1 MSNDPLS
8 DLLTIIR
15 NACSVKK
22 PTVFIPYTKL
32 NYDIINILNQEGM
45 LAGFKSYVN
54 YVIIIRLRYDKFTR
68 ESHIKG
74 IQRVSRPGCRVYTN
88 VKNIPKVLG
97 GMGLTLIST
106 SFGIMVDRE
115 ARKRNIGGEILCRI
129 W

>member
-1 MSNDPLS
+1 
-8 DLLTIIR
+8 
-15 NACSVKK
+15 
-22 PTVFIPYTKL
+22 
-32 NYDIINILNQEGM
+32 M

-106 SFGIMVDRE
+106 SSGIMVDRE